1 VLVARLKLVHPPAL
15 LKVRET
21 EPPPTLAVMSADW
34 SVAWVGRRVLVRMP
48 ANKRKVAASRT
59 APVVRLV
66 ILTTLLIILFNAYLW
81 FNIARYHYYIML

>member
-34 SVAWVGRRVLVRMP
+34 SVAWVGRRVLARIPIINMMLATNSMALAERFKLLTP
-48 ANKRKVAASRT
+48 AIISMLM
-59 APVVRLV
+59 RL
-66 ILTTLLIILFNAYLW
+66 F
-81 FNIARYHYYIML
+81 